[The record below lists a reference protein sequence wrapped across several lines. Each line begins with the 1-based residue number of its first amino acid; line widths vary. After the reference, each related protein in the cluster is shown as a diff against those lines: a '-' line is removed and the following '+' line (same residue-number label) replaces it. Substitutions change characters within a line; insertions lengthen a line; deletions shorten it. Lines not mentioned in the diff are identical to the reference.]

1 MRLREDAEEMLK
13 AIGDSSGGTN
23 DAYDKLKAGYLR
35 LWKLGALKGFDEI
48 RICLFR
54 LILCSFKPLSVDYVT
69 CLLQNWIGRDRLYD
83 RLSVEEIEILY
94 SNFLV
99 DDVVGDLVFTHNS
112 AREFV
117 MTEILGKISGGAQ
130 KPLAS
135 LAMKENHRSVAKLFV
150 DFLQRA
156 CNQDRQEVLNALD
169 LFYFNVFG
177 LKHCKYAA
185 EKQSIFDKVWSD
197 MIQRVLL
204 PLKLGSFD
212 VISALPYCHLDDHP
226 YLRNTSLFIYRE
238 SEGKSHFLFS
248 HFLIWLDIIHDD
260 DVSRLRRMDLR
271 TAPSDT
277 GTPEGMLRHFTEHAV
292 TQSTRGEANAL
303 HQACL
308 RRNVAAVKLV
318 LESTYDLF
326 GKEACTDLLSSQ
338 SRIFP
343 SNGTPFV
350 LSVTDNL
357 ASHEDDTTAVM
368 ETLLWFESRYLDTAG
383 DKEKAHSSQ
392 GSHRAQQWSHVCPRN
407 RNALTYAMEIFEEET
422 VCRLLKIAGPIAIDK
437 PDKSGYT
444 PLMAAA
450 HMRRLDIA
458 RILVEDYHADLNV
471 RCWEGSALDIARKSN
486 QYAFTYSRRP
496 IRDCLLDIARKGDQQ
511 VADYLEKRMS
521 ISEPRLSVDPSSE
534 INENTS

>member
-13 AIGDSSGGTN
+13 AIEDSSGGTN

-35 LWKLGALKGFDEI
+35 LWKLGALKGFDEL

-54 LILCSFKPLSVDYVT
+54 LILCSFKSLSVDDLT
-69 CLLQNWIGRDRLYD
+69 CILQNHIGS
-83 RLSVEEIEILY
+83 LSVRETEILC

-99 DDVVGDLVFTHNS
+99 RDVVTQDLRFTHNS

-117 MTEILGKISGGAQ
+117 MTEILGKIRGRGQ
-130 KPLAS
+130 RPLAF
-135 LAMKENHRSVAKLFV
+135 LTMKECHRSVAKLFM
-150 DFLQRA
+150 DYMQRSNHQYRSDVSGA
-156 CNQDRQEVLNALD
+156 FNR
-169 LFYFNVFG
+169 FYFGPFG
-177 LKHCKYAA
+177 FRHCIYAA

-197 MIQRVLL
+197 MIQGVLL
-204 PLKLGSFD
+204 PLKLRSFD
-212 VISALPYCHLDDHP
+212 IISALHTYCNLDDNP
-226 YLRNTSLFIYRE
+226 YLRNTRLFIYRE

-248 HFLIWLDIIHDD
+248 HFLVWLDIIHDD

-303 HQACL
+303 HLACL
-308 RRNVAAVKLV
+308 RGNAAAVKLV

-343 SNGTPFV
+343 SKGTPFV
-350 LSVTDNL
+350 LSVTDDL
-357 ASHEDDTTAVM
+357 VWQEVHTTAVM
-368 ETLLWFESRYLDTAG
+368 ETLLWFESRYLDTAD

-392 GSHRAQQWSHVCPRN
+392 ESHRAQQWSHVCPRN
-407 RNALTYAMEIFEEET
+407 RNALTYAMQIFEEEI

-450 HMRRLDIA
+450 HMHRLDIT
-458 RILVEDYHADLNV
+458 RILVEEYHADLNV
-471 RCWEGSALDIARKSN
+471 RCWKGSALDIARKSN
-486 QYAFTYSRRP
+486 QYAFDYLRRP
-496 IRDCLLDIARKGDQQ
+496 ARDSLLDIARKGDQQ

-521 ISEPRLSVDPSSE
+521 ISEPRESVDPSSE
-534 INENTS
+534 VNENTS